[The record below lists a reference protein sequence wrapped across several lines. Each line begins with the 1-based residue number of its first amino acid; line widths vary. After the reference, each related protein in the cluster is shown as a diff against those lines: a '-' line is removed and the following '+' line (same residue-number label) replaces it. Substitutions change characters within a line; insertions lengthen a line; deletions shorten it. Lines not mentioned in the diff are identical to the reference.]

1 MAGSRVATS
10 LRHVTQVTEPP
21 RGQRYRAACLE
32 PDTRIVTRAMSRIYE
47 ETWAIL
53 EPHFLTRP
61 HLIDRAQE
69 ELAQCFDS
77 LTADGRVEPSVL
89 KDLAC
94 RRIQL
99 KYGPAPARYE

>member
-1 MAGSRVATS
+1 M
-10 LRHVTQVTEPP
+10 
-21 RGQRYRAACLE
+21 
-32 PDTRIVTRAMSRIYE
+32 RIGETRAMQTIFD

-61 HLIDRAQE
+61 HLVDTAQR

-77 LTADGRVEPSVL
+77 LLADGRDPESL

-94 RRIQL
+94 RAIQL
-99 KYGPAPARYE
+99 KYGPAPAGDE